1 MSFARRSREL
11 AVATLV
17 AAIIWAA
24 WAAGAQPPAAAAGID
39 ATIAAALR
47 EHGAESAAAFV
58 WDLDAAR
65 PVYAQRSA
73 EPLVPASNLK
83 LVTAAATLL
92 NWGADHRIPTE
103 LYGPDVPVYDGV
115 LFGDLYLVGHGDPSL
130 STLAFQR
137 RELHLKTASFEAFA
151 RALRKRGVRRVE
163 GRVLGDDGHFDA
175 ERTVAGWKPGLED
188 ACGRLSALSGNTGI
202 AAGRPV
208 PQPAEFAA
216 LLLTRALRR
225 AGIEV
230 AGEPGTGTVPPTA
243 ALIKRQYSAPLRL
256 LLKRMGKDSDNFF
269 AETLLKGL
277 GRDITGEGST
287 DAGAG
292 VARATL
298 AAVGLPAYSY
308 IVTDGSGLSYENRI
322 SAEGLVQLLG
332 AMRQRRDFNDF
343 YGSLAVA
350 GSNGTLRL
358 RMRGTAAAGKAH
370 AKTGSLAVATC
381 LSGYV
386 KSANGRLVAYALLAN
401 GDPVDYWRATQA
413 EDAVVV
419 ALAKADL
426 PGELRLRVSPR
437 QRQAAESAAEAVHTV
452 GRGLQPCVEP

>member
-1 MSFARRSREL
+1 
-11 AVATLV
+11 V
-17 AAIIWAA
+17 
-24 WAAGAQPPAAAAGID
+24 
-39 ATIAAALR
+39 
-47 EHGAESAAAFV
+47 FV
-58 WDLDAAR
+58 WDLDAGR
-65 PVYAQRSA
+65 TVYAQRSA

-83 LVTAAATLL
+83 LVTAAAALL
-92 NWGADHRIPTE
+92 HWGPDHRIRTE
-103 LYGPDVPVYDGV
+103 LYGPDVPVYDGT
-115 LFGDLYLVGHGDPSL
+115 LFGDLYLVGYGDPSL

-151 RALRKRGVRRVE
+151 KALSTRGVRRIE
-163 GRVLGDDGHFDA
+163 GRVLGDDSRFDRQ
-175 ERTVAGWKPGLED
+175 RTVAGWKPGLED
-188 ACGRLSALSGNTGI
+188 ECGRLSALSGNTGI
-202 AAGRPV
+202 TAGKPV
-208 PQPAEFAA
+208 PQPAKFAA

-230 AGEPGTGTVPPTA
+230 AGEPGAGTVPPTA
-243 ALIKRQYSAPLRL
+243 ALIKRQYSAPLRI

-269 AETLLKGL
+269 AEVILKGL
-277 GRDITGEGST
+277 GRDVVGEGST

-308 IVTDGSGLSYENRI
+308 VVHDGSGLSYENRI
-322 SAEGLVQLLG
+322 SAEGLVRLLG
-332 AMRQRRDFNDF
+332 ALRQRRDFNDY

-350 GSNGTLRL
+350 GSDGTLRL
-358 RMRGTAAAGKAH
+358 RMRGTAAAGNAH
-370 AKTGSLAVATC
+370 AKTGSLAVASC

-401 GDPVDYWRATQA
+401 GDPVDYWRTTRA

-426 PGELRLRVSPR
+426 PGELRLRVNPR
-437 QRQAAESAAEAVHTV
+437 QRQLAESPIDPVHTV
-452 GRGLQPCVEP
+452 GRGLQPCVQP